1 MSSVFDNVDYLYA
14 ERLKGK
20 RVTLTIKEVVSGVE
34 FFCAQS
40 NKKEKGIDVVFEE
53 TFKGTDRHMKLVVEL
68 LRKVEPDGGRI
79 ARFRPDRLSPY
90 ADLGI
95 IPVVFLSDVGNLWH
109 LKAAHL
115 RAVDLRRLFDVRVV
129 PQ

>member
-53 TFKGTDRHMKLVVEL
+53 TFKGTDRHMKLGVTGITVRRQLAMACGTDETDQMAGKKITL
-68 LRKVEPDGGRI
+68 YPIKSVKSASGQAIRI
-79 ARFRPDRLSPY
+79 A
-90 ADLGI
+90 
-95 IPVVFLSDVGNLWH
+95 
-109 LKAAHL
+109 
-115 RAVDLRRLFDVRVV
+115 V
-129 PQ
+129 PEFMA